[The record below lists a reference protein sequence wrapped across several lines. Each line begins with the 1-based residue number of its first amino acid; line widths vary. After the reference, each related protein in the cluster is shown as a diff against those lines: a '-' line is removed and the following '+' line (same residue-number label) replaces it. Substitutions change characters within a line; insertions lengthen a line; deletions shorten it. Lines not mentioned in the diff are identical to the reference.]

1 MDMYK
6 RILIPTDG
14 SELSAAAIRHGV
26 KLAKALGASVTV
38 LTVSPPFHPI
48 GVEAVFV
55 PDNAEEW
62 QKDCDTQA
70 ERVLGVA
77 REIATT
83 AGVTCESV
91 HVTDDHPYQ
100 AIIDTARAKGCE
112 AIVMASHGR
121 RGVAALVLG
130 SETTKVLT
138 HSKIPVLVCR

>member
-1 MDMYK
+1 MYK

-14 SELSAAAIRHGV
+14 SELSVAAIRHGLT
-26 KLAKALGASVTV
+26 LAKALGASVTV
-38 LTVSPPFHPI
+38 LTVSPPFQLI
-48 GVEAVFV
+48 AVEPVFV
-55 PDNAEEW
+55 PDNPEQW
-62 QKDCDTQA
+62 QKDCDTHA

-77 REIATT
+77 REMAAA
-83 AGVTCESV
+83 AGVPCDCV

-100 AIIDTARAKGCE
+100 AIIDTARVKGCE